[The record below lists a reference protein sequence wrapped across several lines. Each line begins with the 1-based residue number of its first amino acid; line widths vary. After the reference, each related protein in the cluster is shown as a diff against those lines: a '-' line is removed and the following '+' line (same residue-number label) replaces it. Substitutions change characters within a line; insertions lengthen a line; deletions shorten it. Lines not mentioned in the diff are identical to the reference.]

1 MFLKDYFI
9 SYMTKWNNFALR
21 VLIPLLHHKKTAVST
36 HLPVTELTHTRFQIK
51 KLYDVAAKYGK
62 NLLGIK
68 YHYYN
73 KHHLSTGIF
82 T

>member
-1 MFLKDYFI
+1 
-9 SYMTKWNNFALR
+9 
-21 VLIPLLHHKKTAVST
+21 
-36 HLPVTELTHTRFQIK
+36 
-51 KLYDVAAKYGK
+51 VAAKYGK

-82 T
+82 TWKPWWNSSITKSY